1 MKKTAAFLVTASLAS
16 STLFA
21 FSPSISAHAMTQTQ
35 AEQSIPQGPNAALNS
50 IYQLAHKGQM
60 PYYAEGLKIG
70 VQTKKDVRHKLG
82 QPYPETGQSGFDL
95 YHAEMG
101 NPGFAFHYD
110 KKGKIN
116 EIRYFGTNVEK
127 ETNIGGMTPSLLKK
141 QLGPADSVST
151 IPQTKEKKYVYQT
164 GDYELEF
171 IVGHDPDISQHSL
184 TVLHI
189 NLIKSDS

>member
-1 MKKTAAFLVTASLAS
+1 MKKTAAFVVTASLAS

-141 QLGPADSVST
+141 QLGPSR
-151 IPQTKEKKYVYQT
+151 
-164 GDYELEF
+164 F
-171 IVGHDPDISQHSL
+171 SQHHPANKREEIRL
-184 TVLHI
+184 
-189 NLIKSDS
+189 SDR

>member
-1 MKKTAAFLVTASLAS
+1 MKKATAFVVTASLAS
-16 STLFA
+16 SALFG
-21 FSPSISAHAMTQTQ
+21 FSPALSAHAMTKTA
-35 AEQSIPQGPNAALNS
+35 AEPSVPQGPKAALNS
-50 IYQLAHKGQM
+50 IYKLAHNGQM

-70 VQTKKDVRHKLG
+70 VQSKKDVHHKLG
-82 QPYPETGQSGFDL
+82 KPYPETGQSGFDL

-141 QLGPADSVST
+141 QLGPADTVST
-151 IPQTKEKKYVYQT
+151 IPQTNEKKYVYQT

-171 IVGHDPDISQHSL
+171 IVGHDPDISEHEL
-184 TVLHI
+184 TVVHI
-189 NLIKSDS
+189 NLIKASS

>member
-1 MKKTAAFLVTASLAS
+1 MKKTSAFVVTASLAS
-16 STLFA
+16 SALFG
-21 FSPSISAHAMTQTQ
+21 FSPAVSAHTMAKPA
-35 AEQSIPQGPNAALNS
+35 AEQSVPQGPKAALNS
-50 IYQLAHKGQM
+50 IYKLAHKGQM
-60 PYYAEGLKIG
+60 PYYAKGLKIG
-70 VQTKKDVRHKLG
+70 VQTKKDVHHQLG
-82 QPYPETGQSGFDL
+82 NPYPETGQSGFDL

-110 KKGKIN
+110 AKGKID

-141 QLGPADSVST
+141 QLGAPDSVST
-151 IPQTKEKKYVYQT
+151 IPQTKEKKYVYRT

-171 IVGHDPDISQHSL
+171 IVGHDPDLSQHEL

-189 NLIKSDS
+189 NLIKADS

>member
-1 MKKTAAFLVTASLAS
+1 MKKTTAFVVTASLAS
-16 STLFA
+16 SALIG
-21 FSPSISAHAMTQTQ
+21 FSPAVSAHAMTKT
-35 AEQSIPQGPNAALNS
+35 AVEQSVPQGPKNTLNNV
-50 IYQLAHKGQM
+50 YELAHKGQM

-70 VQTKKDVRHKLG
+70 VQTKKDVHHKLG
-82 QPYPETGQSGFDL
+82 NPYPETGHSSFDL

-110 KKGKIN
+110 AKGKID

-151 IPQTKEKKYVYQT
+151 IPQTKEKKYVYRT

-171 IVGHDPDISQHSL
+171 IVGHDPDINHHKL

-189 NLIKSDS
+189 NL

>member
-1 MKKTAAFLVTASLAS
+1 MKKTTAFVITASLATS
-16 STLFA
+16 AFIG
-21 FSPSISAHAMTQTQ
+21 FSPVAPAHAMSKS
-35 AEQSIPQGPNAALNS
+35 AVEQSVPQGPTTALNS
-50 IYQLAHKGQM
+50 IYELAHKGQM
-60 PYYAEGLKIG
+60 PYYAKGFKIG
-70 VQTKKDVRHKLG
+70 VQTKKDVHHKLG
-82 QPYPETGQSGFDL
+82 NPYPETGQSSFDL

-110 KKGKIN
+110 AKGKID

-141 QLGPADSVST
+141 QLGQADSVST
-151 IPQTKEKKYVYQT
+151 IPQTKEKKYVYRT

-171 IVGHDPDISQHSL
+171 IVGHDPDISQQKL

-189 NLIKSDS
+189 NLVKADS

>member
-1 MKKTAAFLVTASLAS
+1 MKKTTAFVVTASLAS
-16 STLFA
+16 FA
-21 FSPSISAHAMTQTQ
+21 LIGFSPTDSAHAMTK
-35 AEQSIPQGPNAALNS
+35 AAVEQSVPQGPKTALNH
-50 IYQLAHKGQM
+50 IYKLAHKGQM
-60 PYYAEGLKIG
+60 PYYAEGLKMG
-70 VQTKKDVRHKLG
+70 VQTKKDVHHKLG
-82 QPYPETGQSGFDL
+82 NPYPETAQSSFDI

-110 KKGKIN
+110 TKGKID

-141 QLGPADSVST
+141 QLGQADSVST

-171 IVGHDPDISQHSL
+171 IVGHDPDVNQQEL

-189 NLIKSDS
+189 NLVKAHS

>member
-1 MKKTAAFLVTASLAS
+1 MRKWEIPDL
-16 STLFA
+16 LFTMIA
-21 FSPSISAHAMTQTQ
+21 
-35 AEQSIPQGPNAALNS
+35 
-50 IYQLAHKGQM
+50 
-60 PYYAEGLKIG
+60 
-70 VQTKKDVRHKLG
+70 
-82 QPYPETGQSGFDL
+82 
-95 YHAEMG
+95 
-101 NPGFAFHYD
+101 
-110 KKGKIN
+110 KGKID

-171 IVGHDPDISQHSL
+171 IVGHDPDMSQHEL

-189 NLIKSDS
+189 NLIKVDS